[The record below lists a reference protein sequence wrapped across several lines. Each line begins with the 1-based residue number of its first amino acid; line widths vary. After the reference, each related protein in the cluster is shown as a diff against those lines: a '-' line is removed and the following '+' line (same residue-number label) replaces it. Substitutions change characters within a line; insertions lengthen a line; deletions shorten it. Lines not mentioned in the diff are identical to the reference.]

1 MSEARSS
8 SSGRSRAVASGL
20 PDGWPSQVLDQLP
33 HGLFWKDAELRYR
46 GCNAEFLRRMGM
58 ESSDELTGRT
68 DSELLDAVTSQRYEE
83 ADRRVLDSGD
93 TVTSLYSEVGDDG
106 ATRWV
111 ETLKKPL
118 LDPGGATVGLLGMT
132 MDVTGRVRSQQALQE
147 SEKLNRAVM
156 EHSPIGISVRG
167 PDGRL
172 LYANEAWRRIWNLS
186 RESVDRDMAMPRLG
200 FGFDDSDSYLGDWMG
215 AVRRIYSE
223 GGQLDIPELR
233 VDPAPRQGTAEWVSH
248 YYYAIMGDDDMV
260 ERVVVLTEDITRRK
274 RNRQAALETAE
285 EYRILTRNLPVGIF
299 RYSLKEDGLV
309 RVNPALV
316 RMFGLRDTSELVG
329 LDPKRFFA
337 EAASRK
343 RLAAALRHVG
353 FADSQEILLRRVDGS
368 NFWGAISAR
377 AISGEDQR
385 LAYIDGTVSDVTRR
399 KTATRQLET
408 SLERLGRMTD
418 STVSAMSLLVDQ
430 RDPYTAGHQR
440 QVARLAGAIAEEM
453 GLDREVLRCVR
464 TAGMLH
470 DIGKMCVPS
479 EILTKPGGISE
490 MEYNLIKG
498 HPRVGADILRTIDF
512 PWPVA
517 DVVLQHHERLD
528 GSGYP
533 NGLRGPDIRL
543 ESRILAVADVVDA
556 MASHR
561 PYRPAAGVKAALE
574 VIEDSSGRLFDSEV
588 VKSCLRL
595 FRNLEFE
602 LTSYGPVMKAD
613 PMDRL
618 RQD

>member
-1 MSEARSS
+1 M
-8 SSGRSRAVASGL
+8 
-20 PDGWPSQVLDQLP
+20 PVLDQLP
-33 HGLFWKDAELRYR
+33 HGLFWKDSRLRYR
-46 GCNAEFLRRMGM
+46 GCNEVFLDRLGIDSK
-58 ESSDELTGRT
+58 EDLLGRT
-68 DSELLDAVTSQRYEE
+68 DAELLEPAVAARYEE
-83 ADRRVLDSGD
+83 TDRKVLDSGE
-93 TVTSLYSEVGDDG
+93 TATSLYAEVGADG

-118 LDPGGATVGLLGMT
+118 LDGGGRTVGLLGVT
-132 MDVTGRVRSQQALQE
+132 TDVTGRVLSQRALRE

-156 EHSPIGISVRG
+156 EHSPIGISVREAN
-167 PDGRL
+167 GRL
-172 LYANEAWRRIWNLS
+172 LYANGAWRRIWNLS
-186 RESVDRDMAMPRLG
+186 RKAVEEDMAMPRRR
-200 FGFDDSDSYLGDWMG
+200 FGFDDSDSYLGEWMG
-215 AVRRIYSE
+215 AVRRVYSE
-223 GGQLDIPELR
+223 GGQLNIPELR
-233 VDPAPRQGTAEWVSH
+233 VDPAPRSGTAEWVSH
-248 YYYAIMGDDDMV
+248 YYYAIMDGDGRV

-285 EYRILTRNLPVGIF
+285 EYRNLTRNLPVGIF
-299 RYSLKEDGLV
+299 RYSVSEGRLV
-309 RVNPALV
+309 RVNPALA
-316 RMFGLRDTSELVG
+316 RMFGMGDASEL
-329 LDPKRFFA
+329 A
-337 EAASRK
+337 EADPLRLFAGDESRQ
-343 RLAAALRHVG
+343 RLASPLRSRG
-353 FADSQEILLRRVDGS
+353 FVDSLEILLRRADGS
-368 NFWGAISAR
+368 DFWGAVSAR
-377 AISGEDQR
+377 AVSGEGQR

-399 KTATRQLET
+399 KTATRKLEA

-440 QVARLAGAIAEEM
+440 QVARLAGAIASEM
-453 GLDREVLRCVR
+453 GMDDEGVRCVR

-498 HPRVGADILRTIDF
+498 HPGVGADILRTIDF

-533 NGLRGPDIRL
+533 RGLRGTDIRL

-561 PYRPAAGVKAALE
+561 PYRPAVGVEAALE
-574 VIEDSSGRLFDSEV
+574 LVEDSSGTLFDPEV
-588 VKSCLRL
+588 VRSCLRL
-595 FRNLEFE
+595 FRSRGFRLA
-602 LTSYGPVMKAD
+602 SYGPVIAGD